1 MTIKNWFESRNL
13 RVLNYQQKAIVNVQD
28 SLSEQ
33 EIVILAACPS
43 AGKTLMTINIV
54 ENYLLNNPT
63 YKVLVLTHGTT
74 ILRTQFH
81 DVLEIVKPDFTY
93 TLVEKFTEYD
103 NSKQVNVCLPQTL
116 NNKILSHV
124 DLIVVDEAH
133 QFYFADMVKE
143 IIEKT
148 QPKKQ
153 LLLTGTPSPFILRN
167 MPIIPITLNTIF
179 DEDMISDVYV
189 EIATSNYKFD
199 LYDYNQDD
207 ELKENIIFKQSDTK
221 KTLDDLLHKVV
232 NKLKSIKGNELI
244 NFTDWLP
251 TLLKLQKTMFACRS
265 QRQAMQVKNYFD
277 KINIKSVLS
286 ISDTDYDSKEIQNF
300 KDDKDCLVLIVV
312 GRGILGFNYPE
323 LVNVVDMT
331 TSQNID
337 RIYQLLCRVVRKHP
351 NGEKKLFFK
360 IAPNTMSD
368 YYKFRMTCVLNL
380 LDEYFYTHFNGRN
393 ADTLKIPVLRVKR
406 EYKKRTNINEP
417 KPRQTAL
424 IYFDLPLME
433 LFKDIYHKKDSLLHT
448 YAQTTVRNVRAEF
461 MNRNCWTKEK
471 CIESALKYQR
481 RIDWMKNDN
490 NAYNAARK
498 NGWLNDCTTHML
510 EIRILW
516 TKEKCIEDAKKF
528 TRIVDWGK
536 NSYGAVHAA
545 RKNGWFDECI
555 EHMIRIKINWTK
567 EMCIESALK
576 YKMKKDWEFNE
587 NGAYSAARRNNW
599 FDECTEHMI
608 SPYKPYKPKNYWTKE
623 KCIES
628 AKKYKSKKEWREND
642 TNAYLKALKYKWFDD
657 CIKHMIVNVKNT
669 WNKEKC
675 IESARKYETYKE
687 WRKNESGAIVAAHK
701 NGWYEECTV
710 HMIRLIREPLTKEEC
725 IESAKKYKTRNE
737 WRKNEGGAYNAARK
751 NGWFEECITHM
762 KEKIQKKTYGYWTK
776 EKCIESA
783 KKYKTRNEW
792 KLNENWAYDVAR
804 KKSWFEEC
812 TAHMIMPIKQK
823 SDGYWTKEK
832 CIESARKYETR
843 NEWRKNEGGAYMRA
857 HKNGW
862 LEECT
867 AHMMQLIRKPWTKE
881 KCIESAK
888 KYDSISKWIKNEA
901 SAYNAAHKH
910 GWLEEIKKLYFN
922 KK

>member
-792 KLNENWAYDVAR
+792 
-804 KKSWFEEC
+804 
-812 TAHMIMPIKQK
+812 
-823 SDGYWTKEK
+823 
-832 CIESARKYETR
+832 
-843 NEWRKNEGGAYMRA
+843 RKNEGGAYMRA